1 MRSLPTASPS
11 SFHVVQQVPQ
21 FFLLGLEVA
30 LIDLVRRNLYRHL
43 LDDAQYFTMTF
54 IRGPVCRGQVAVD
67 VIEDHFFVS
76 YLDPGS
82 GSMILQMIAGGTA
95 ALAVTAKLYWR
106 RVLKFLRIRK
116 SDDD

>member
-1 MRSLPTASPS
+1 LVSMAS
-11 SFHVVQQVPQ
+11 
-21 FFLLGLEVA
+21 
-30 LIDLVRRNLYRHL
+30 HL
-43 LDDAQYFTMTF
+43 
-54 IRGPVCRGQVAVD
+54 
-67 VIEDHFFVS
+67 VS